1 MKIFGII
8 GYPLGHSFSKQ
19 YFTEKFQ
26 KENISACYETFEIDH
41 IEKILDVIKDPAI
54 VGLNVTIPYKEQV
67 IPFLSKMTPRAL
79 QIGAVNVIR
88 IERKNDRVELIGD
101 NSDVVGFLESI
112 RPLLQP
118 IHQKALILG
127 TGGASKA
134 VFYGLK
140 QLGIFPHLV
149 SRSNIKGDFTYEQ
162 LTPEIMN
169 EHLVIVNASPTGT
182 FPHSDEAPAIPYQ
195 WIGPNHLLFDLV
207 YNPPLTQFLAKG
219 AAQGAAIKNGFEM
232 LEKQAIEAWR
242 IWTQE
247 S

>member
-219 AAQGAAIKNGFEM
+219 AAQSAAIKNGFEM
-232 LEKQAIEAWR
+232 LEKQAVEAWR